1 VGTAGKLRGY
11 DDAADSHNGGFPEM
25 ILTRRFRPEWILA
38 VVALAAAAW
47 AQQQDPNQP
56 QRDTR
61 ERQQDEEEP
70 VFVFEITPQLLYNG
84 LDKLVEKRLAKDY
97 DLDEYQCE
105 EMRQLLHRH
114 VPKFLREHREE
125 LQSLWVE
132 WTEAISGQEPP
143 DPEYVADWA
152 SRFLP
157 VVEEAKGMV
166 DSMSEDMREFLDDRQ
181 QVLLDGYLAAINV
194 GMRPLTNRLHVF
206 KEGGFEPE
214 RDWPGYQHVRHRE
227 PEEMRQLRK
236 KMDRARNHAM
246 MRSRSAG
253 DRSGPS
259 AAGASDPELVEHVE
273 TAKPKPTTQPSKGD
287 WERYVEDF
295 IRRYQLNDEQKQ
307 KAYSFLK
314 QQTAQRDEHLLRK
327 APEIER
333 ITKMFNNA
341 GGDKK
346 KIALAEARRQK
357 LDQPIDRMFEKLKQ
371 KLETLPT
378 REQRKAAAMAASKK
392 PKPPQSAPARA
403 AKKRRP

>member
-1 VGTAGKLRGY
+1 
-11 DDAADSHNGGFPEM
+11 M
-25 ILTRRFRPEWILA
+25 IPTRRFRPEWILA
-38 VVALAAAAW
+38 VVMLAAGPAS

-56 QRDTR
+56 QRDAQ
-61 ERQQDEEEP
+61 ERQQDDEGP
-70 VFVFEITPQLLYNG
+70 IFVFEITPQLLYNG

-97 DLDEYQCE
+97 DLDEYQYE

-114 VPKFLREHREE
+114 VPKFLREHKEE
-125 LQSLWVE
+125 LQGLWVE
-132 WTEAISGQEPP
+132 WVETISADEPP

-152 SRFLP
+152 SRLLP
-157 VVEEAKGMV
+157 VVKEAEGMV

-214 RDWPGYQHVRHRE
+214 RDWPGYRHVRHRE

-236 KMDRARNHAM
+236 KMDQARNHAM
-246 MRSRSAG
+246 ARSRGTG

-259 AAGASDPELVEHVE
+259 AARASDPELVEHVE
-273 TAKPKPTTQPSKGD
+273 TAKPKPTAKRSKGE

-314 QQTAQRDEHLLRK
+314 QQSAQRDRHLLRK

-341 GGDKK
+341 GDDKK
-346 KIALAEARRQK
+346 KITLAEARRER
-357 LDQPIDRMFEKLKQ
+357 LYQPIDRMFQKLKQ
-371 KLETLPT
+371 KLDTLPT
-378 REQRKAAAMAASKK
+378 RDQRKAAAMAASKEA
-392 PKPPQSAPARA
+392 KPPQSAPTRA
-403 AKKRRP
+403 AEKRRP